1 MKTIFKIA
9 LLVVLFSVSSCRDS
23 KKDDAAVKATEQIE
37 TIEVETDSLVNDLE
51 LEANEL
57 EKELNELENL

>member
-9 LLVVLFSVSSCRDS
+9 LLVVLFSVASCRGS

>member
-9 LLVVLFSVSSCRDS
+9 LLVVLFSVASCRDS

-51 LEANEL
+51 LEADEL
-57 EKELNELENL
+57 EKELKELENL

>member
-9 LLVVLFSVSSCRDS
+9 L
-23 KKDDAAVKATEQIE
+23 IE